1 MFRRRI
7 MLLGALALAAV
18 LWAGSAT
25 PARAQQYT
33 LNPFWYYPYY
43 YFPHNYWPVM
53 GPKYPE
59 PPGTPYRPP
68 PAYMAFPP
76 HREIYWRY
84 EYWQPQHYYR
94 GNHFLLDIF

>member
-7 MLLGALALAAV
+7 VMLLALAVGLGVFA
-18 LWAGSAT
+18 ADAR
-25 PARAQQYT
+25 PARAQQYN

-43 YFPHNYWPVM
+43 YFPHNFWPVM

-59 PPGTPYRPP
+59 PPGTPYVRP

-76 HREIYWRY
+76 YKEKHWRY
-84 EYWQPQHYYR
+84 EYWEPQPYYR

>member
-1 MFRRRI
+1 MIRRRMI
-7 MLLGALALAAV
+7 GLLGLVVGLGMM
-18 LWAGSAT
+18 AGSAA
-25 PARAQQYT
+25 PAHAQQYN

-43 YFPHNYWPVM
+43 YFPHNFWPVM

-76 HREIYWRY
+76 FREKHFHY
-84 EYWQPQHYYR
+84 EYWERTPYYL